1 MLNIAPFL
9 AVAAAVVGCAVPYTP
24 PQQMNRT
31 SAATAAPVAPAG
43 SADRGFA
50 FALKEFQIG
59 APMPSC
65 PEGTSQQSYSGAM
78 LICVL
83 GPTTLAN
90 QAVESH
96 GVWLFEGRVV
106 GASYTMASRGRYAN
120 GEVLEA
126 LIAKY
131 GEPPDRKRHI
141 NEARWWRNGQVLS
154 FDGWKGSVSMLDQ
167 QASRRASA
175 QDAQRNKSDL

>member
-1 MLNIAPFL
+1 MLRIVTAVLVSAAL
-9 AVAAAVVGCAVPYTP
+9 AGCAAPYTP
-24 PQQMNRT
+24 QQQMTRT
-31 SAATAAPVAPAG
+31 SAATAAPAG

-83 GPTTLAN
+83 GSTTLAN

-96 GVWLFEGRVV
+96 GVWLFEGRIV
-106 GASYTMASRGRYAN
+106 GASYNMARRGQYAN

-154 FDGWKGSVSMLDQ
+154 FDGWKGTVSMLDQ
-167 QASRRASA
+167 QASRKATA
-175 QDAQRNKSDL
+175 QGAQKNKSDL